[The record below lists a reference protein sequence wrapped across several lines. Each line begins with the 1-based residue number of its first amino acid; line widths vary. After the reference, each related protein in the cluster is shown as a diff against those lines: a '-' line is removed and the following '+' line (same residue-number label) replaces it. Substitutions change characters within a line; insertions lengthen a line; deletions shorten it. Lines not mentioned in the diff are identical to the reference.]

1 MAGWAIVLTHKSP
14 QEWAYLS
21 SVWCHAFVIGS
32 VHPIDIRNMEKL
44 KVAFLL
50 GVCLGLR
57 DPNDKNLSLQ
67 GSLMMRLKLKATTIG
82 LENPA
87 NILLN
92 ELDGAKIQLALC
104 QRKFDT
110 RFQRLLQE
118 GVEEPADEDED
129 MSERMSLF
137 EFNDDGRVL

>member
-1 MAGWAIVLTHKSP
+1 M
-14 QEWAYLS
+14 
-21 SVWCHAFVIGS
+21 
-32 VHPIDIRNMEKL
+32 
-44 KVAFLL
+44 AFLL

-67 GSLMMRLKLKATTIG
+67 SSLAMRLKLKATTIG

-87 NILLN
+87 KILRN

-104 QRKFDT
+104 QRGFDT
-110 RFQRLLQE
+110 RYQRLLQE
-118 GVEEPADEDED
+118 GVEESVGEDED

-137 EFNDDGRVL
+137 DFNDDGMVL